1 MHTIYQNSKL
11 RVCLLHVG
19 IFLSKIEN
27 HRCILLKE
35 KVEFLRTEGEE
46 LRRREKTYMEAC
58 QHDSEMRIQSSL
70 AAYAQEIDSLKAVL
84 ELRNGELHDVRL
96 RNMEY
101 KREVTN
107 SSSCSLVVCS
117 GKLARC
123 ICTVLLRVIIVMS
136 SSL

>member
-1 MHTIYQNSKL
+1 L
-11 RVCLLHVG
+11 RSVV
-19 IFLSKIEN
+19 
-27 HRCILLKE
+27 KE

-96 RNMEY
+96 RSMEY
-101 KREVTN
+101 KREVTQ
-107 SSSCSLVVCS
+107 
-117 GKLARC
+117 
-123 ICTVLLRVIIVMS
+123 S
-136 SSL
+136 SSLYSPKEHVRSFVRFWHAPL